1 MVHVQAGRSLM
12 VRLPKAELHGVLDD
26 PALESIEFLNEIMT
40 RYPDAISFA
49 PGAPHPRFVK
59 DLDVSDCIDVYTR
72 HVSVLRG
79 TTQAHEHRRLL
90 EYGPSRGLINDLIAD
105 ALSKDH
111 GLDLSPDSVV
121 VTVGAQEA
129 MLLTLR
135 VLCRPGRDLLAV
147 ADPCFTGVTG
157 AARLLDIGIVPIAE
171 TEHGLDHDALAA
183 ACRAARQRGRTV
195 RAVYAAPDH
204 SNPSGSVMTLRARHQ
219 LLSVAEREKLLVI
232 EDNAYG
238 FTAAPGHELPLL
250 KALDTDG
257 RVILVG
263 TFAKVCTPGAR
274 VGFAVADQVVADADG
289 SHRVLAGHLAAAK
302 NAVTVNTS
310 PISQAIIGG
319 MLLRNNGS
327 IKQLGQE
334 KSAHYRERLAVL
346 LAALDRSLPSG
357 TRPEGVRWNRPR
369 GGFFVRLRLPV
380 PVDVALLEQCA
391 QQFGVLWTPM
401 SYFHLGDGGGNE
413 LRLSCSYLSSQE
425 IREGARR
432 LAAFVH
438 HATASTGEQP

>member
-1 MVHVQAGRSLM
+1 MHDVV
-12 VRLPKAELHGVLDD
+12 DD
-26 PALESIEFLNEIMT
+26 PALESIAFLNEIMT

-49 PGAPHPRFVK
+49 PGAPNPVFAE
-59 DLDVSDCIDVYTR
+59 DLDVSGCIDVYTR
-72 HVSVLRG
+72 HVSALRG
-79 TTQAHEHRRLL
+79 TTQEHEHRRLL

-105 ALSKDH
+105 ALGKDH

-147 ADPCFTGVTG
+147 ADPCFAGITG
-157 AARLLDIGIVPIAE
+157 AARLLDIGIVPIPE
-171 TEHGLDHDALAA
+171 TEHGLDRHVLAA
-183 ACRAARQRGRTV
+183 ACHDARQRGRTV

-204 SNPSGSVMTLRARHQ
+204 SNPSGSVMGLRARHQ
-219 LLSVAEREKLLVI
+219 LLSLAEREDFLII

-238 FTAAPGHELPLL
+238 FTAAPGHELPPL
-250 KALDTDG
+250 KTLDTNG
-257 RVILVG
+257 RVILIG

-274 VGFAVADQVVADADG
+274 VGFAVADQAVAEADG
-289 SHRVLAGHLAAAK
+289 SYGPLAGHLAAAK

-310 PISQAIIGG
+310 PLTQAVIGG

-327 IKQLGQE
+327 ITQLGQE
-334 KSAHYRERLAVL
+334 KSAHYRQRLAAL
-346 LAALDRSLPSG
+346 LAALDHSLPSG
-357 TRPEGVRWNRPR
+357 ARPEGVSWNRPR

-380 PVDVALLEQCA
+380 PVDAGLLERSA
-391 QQFGVLWTPM
+391 RQFGVLWTPM
-401 SYFHLGDGGGNE
+401 SYFHVGDGGGNE

-425 IREGARR
+425 IREGVRR

-438 HATASTGEQP
+438 HATASSGEQP